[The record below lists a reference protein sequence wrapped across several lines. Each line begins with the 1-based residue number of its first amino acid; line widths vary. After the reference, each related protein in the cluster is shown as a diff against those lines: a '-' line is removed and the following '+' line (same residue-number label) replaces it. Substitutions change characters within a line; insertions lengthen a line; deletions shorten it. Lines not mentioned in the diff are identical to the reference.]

1 MSFWNG
7 TEWDAPPSAAPTRP
21 SRARH
26 IIEATAEGT
35 LIALLVVGLVAG
47 TTLAGRP
54 GGAASTGGFSV
65 ADGSFAQTTTAI
77 RGSSSAHWVRARC
90 YQGGTLIY
98 EQYVAYGS
106 STSATL
112 LLGPTPA
119 WSSGGATCKGEEG
132 YWRNGSRWRV
142 VATDAF
148 SVSG

>member
-90 YQGGTLIY
+90 YQGGTLDLRAVRGLWLLDVGDP
-98 EQYVAYGS
+98 VAR
-106 STSATL
+106 AD
-112 LLGPTPA
+112 A
-119 WSSGGATCKGEEG
+119 
-132 YWRNGSRWRV
+132 RV
-142 VATDAF
+142 VIGWRDMQ
-148 SVSG
+148 G